1 MNCKQVQDGIDLLLS
16 ECGISLPH
24 ELSSHIDKCSSCRD
38 YLKDISALGEILDRK
53 PLEVN
58 PGELD
63 DLTFE
68 KIVTLAGEEM
78 VRVAPLKPFWR
89 WRWLVAPA
97 AAVAVVAIVA
107 GVVFLRGHNTKTNN
121 SSSMPYVLNG
131 VEILEQIASSD
142 SLSRELLTS
151 LASGDSDLEYIADEL
166 TSGSDIDDLLSSLN
180 SEELQALYDKLD
192 NLKG

>member
-1 MNCKQVQDGIDLLLS
+1 MNCKQVQDSIDLLLS
-16 ECGISLPH
+16 EGGVSLPH
-24 ELSSHIDKCSSCRD
+24 EISSHIEKCSSCRD
-38 YLKDISALGEILDRK
+38 HLKDISALGEILDRRL
-53 PLEVN
+53 LEVN

-68 KIVTLAGEEM
+68 KIAALAGEEM

-89 WRWLVAPA
+89 WLMAPA

-107 GVVFLRGHNTKTNN
+107 GVVFLRGHNTKTDN
-121 SSSMPYVLNG
+121 SLSMPYVLNG

-166 TSGSDIDDLLSSLN
+166 TSGSDIEDLLSSLN
-180 SEELQALYDKLD
+180 FEELQALYDKLD